1 MSQVYSLGAKVMCNN
16 VVGLVGKQSTLCR
29 ENPEVMISIG
39 RGAKLG
45 LEQCQKQFK
54 YDRWNCSTM
63 NKDSSVFGKLM
74 HRCKY
79 KYKAYL

>member
-1 MSQVYSLGAKVMCNN
+1 MSKFYALGAKVLCNN
-16 VVGLVGKQSTLCR
+16 VVGLVGTQLVLCR
-29 ENPEVMISIG
+29 ENPEVMASIG

-54 YDRWNCSTM
+54 NDRWNCSTIE
-63 NKDSSVFGKLM
+63 DSSVFGKLM

-79 KYKAYL
+79 MILC